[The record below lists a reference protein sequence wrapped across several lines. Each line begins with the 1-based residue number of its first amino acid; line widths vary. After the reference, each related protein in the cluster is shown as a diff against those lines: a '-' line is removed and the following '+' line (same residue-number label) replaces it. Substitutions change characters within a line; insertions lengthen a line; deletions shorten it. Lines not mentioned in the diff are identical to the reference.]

1 MTRAYALKQVIRA
14 RAARTGERY
23 TTARR
28 HVLSAMKPPSALRA
42 TAGKRATGGKPAGE
56 AAPEAAAAS
65 PKGGLSEKTSLRI
78 TGQGLEHW
86 FQVLDRFGGVE
97 KGHTA
102 SARHL
107 AEDHK
112 IDGWYAQ
119 GITVAFER
127 ARGVRAA
134 NQRCDGKYEVSVSK
148 VVTADTAGVIK
159 LFTDKRLRKRWVT
172 GVDSDLVKALSGA
185 IDAPKSKGWVVRP
198 DGQGRWR
205 YKWGETTVQCYLY
218 PKPGGKVSV
227 VVTNMNLAGAD
238 AVEER
243 RATWK
248 TVLNAL
254 ATHLAA

>member
-14 RAARTGERY
+14 RAAKTGERY

-28 HVLSAMKPPSALRA
+28 HVLSALKPTSAPGA
-42 TAGKRATGGKPAGE
+42 TAGKPVPAPGATADKPATKV
-56 AAPEAAAAS
+56 
-65 PKGGLSEKTSLRI
+65 KGGLSEKTSLKS
-78 TGQGLEHW
+78 TGHGLEHW
-86 FQVLDRFGGVE
+86 FAVLDRFGAVE

-102 SARHL
+102 AARHL
-107 AEDHK
+107 AEDHQ

-127 ARGVRAA
+127 ARGVRGV

-148 VVTADTAGVIK
+148 VVAAEAADVIK
-159 LFTDKRLRKRWVT
+159 LFTDKRLRKRWAAA
-172 GVDSDLVKALSGA
+172 VDQQLAQALSAA
-185 IDAPKSKGWVVRP
+185 IDGPKSKGWVVRP

-227 VVTNMNLAGAD
+227 VVTNMNLPGAD
-238 AVEER
+238 SVEER
-243 RATWK
+243 RAMWK
-248 TVLNAL
+248 AVLQAL
-254 ATHLAA
+254 AAQLAA

>member
-1 MTRAYALKQVIRA
+1 MTRAYAFKQVIRA

-28 HVLSAMKPPSALRA
+28 HVLSAIKPSLDKARGLRTVSIAEPPPPVNSA
-42 TAGKRATGGKPAGE
+42 KV
-56 AAPEAAAAS
+56 
-65 PKGGLSEKTSLRI
+65 KGGLSESTSLRV
-78 TGQGLEHW
+78 TGHGLEHW
-86 FQVLDRFGGVE
+86 FAVLDRFGAVE

-102 SARHL
+102 AARHL
-107 AEDHK
+107 AEDHQ

-127 ARGVRAA
+127 ARGVRGV

-148 VVTADTAGVIK
+148 VVAADAADVIK

-172 GVDSDLVKALSGA
+172 GVDPELVAAFSAA
-185 IDAPKSKGWVVRP
+185 IDGPKSKGWVVRA
-198 DGQGRWR
+198 DGQARWR

-227 VVTNMNLAGAD
+227 VVTNMNLPGAD
-238 AVEER
+238 SVEER
-243 RATWK
+243 RTMWK
-248 TVLNAL
+248 VVLQAL
-254 ATHLAA
+254 AAHPAA

>member
-1 MTRAYALKQVIRA
+1 MTRARSLKQTIRA
-14 RAARTGERY
+14 RAAKTGERY

-28 HVLSAMKPPSALRA
+28 HVLSALEPRRTSAPTPAKAEIDPP
-42 TAGKRATGGKPAGE
+42 K
-56 AAPEAAAAS
+56 AAAAT
-65 PKGGLSEKTSLRI
+65 PKGGLSEKTALRI
-78 TGQGLEHW
+78 TGHGLEHW
-86 FQVLDRFGGVE
+86 FRVLDRFGGVE

-112 IDGWYAQ
+112 IEGWYAQ

-148 VVTADTAGVIK
+148 VLAADAADVIK
-159 LFTDKRLRKRWVT
+159 LFTGKRLRKRWST
-172 GVDSDLVKALSGA
+172 AVDPSLMAALSTA
-185 IDAPKSKGWVVRP
+185 IDAPKAKGWVVRP
-198 DGQGRWR
+198 DGQARWR
-205 YKWGETTVQCYLY
+205 YKWGDTTVQCYVY
-218 PKPGGKVSV
+218 PKPGGKVSI

-243 RATWK
+243 RMMWK
-248 TVLNAL
+248 AALNAL
-254 ATHLAA
+254 AAER

>member
-14 RAARTGERY
+14 RAAKTGERY

-28 HVLSAMKPPSALRA
+28 HVLASLKPTAPPTSAPSTCALRAMADKRA
-42 TAGKRATGGKPAGE
+42 TAGKKA
-56 AAPEAAAAS
+56 
-65 PKGGLSEKTSLRI
+65 KGGLSESTSLRI
-78 TGQGLEHW
+78 TGHGLEHW
-86 FQVLDRFGGVE
+86 FEVLDRFGGVE

-102 SARHL
+102 AARHL
-107 AEDHK
+107 ADDHK

-127 ARGVRAA
+127 ARGVRAV

-148 VVTADTAGVIK
+148 VVAATDAAEVIK
-159 LFTDKRLRKRWVT
+159 LFTSKRLRKSWVT
-172 GVDSDLVKALSGA
+172 GVDTDLVKAFSTAL
-185 IDAPKSKGWVVRP
+185 DAPKSKGWVVRP

-238 AVEER
+238 SVEQR
-243 RATWK
+243 RTMWNAA
-248 TVLNAL
+248 LQAL